1 MPSGTFHTVSNESD
15 NVSVSLQTYSMNT
28 NYTAR
33 CQIDPATGKVKKIL
47 NSFEQG
53 LSGRFPPKYCATT
66 ITRELLLA
74 FQVIQTNNAPMT
86 HSFKLP
92 TILTPYI
99 KIETEG

>member
-1 MPSGTFHTVSNESD
+1 
-15 NVSVSLQTYSMNT
+15 MNT
-28 NYTAR
+28 NYTVR

-47 NSFEQG
+47 NSFEQR

-74 FQVIQTNNAPMT
+74 FRVIQKNDAPMT
-86 HSFKLP
+86 PLCGLP

-99 KIETEG
+99 NIETEG